1 MLRSNHSGLISFV
14 VPDLSPTYYSMLSVE
29 LAREATSAGMQLVV
43 QQSQHSAS
51 EENSIIGSALS
62 SLADGFFVAPVAHY
76 ADEDLSMLIGDKPA
90 VILGDFTQTTRY
102 DRVKSPNSEGVNSAI
117 QHLRQQGCT
126 SIGIVGGMT
135 DDKEADIPEGSSVLT
150 LQGLRMHAAMDALAD
165 LYHENRESIV
175 NERLID
181 VGWNSDEGI
190 RAANL
195 FMEAGMPYDGL
206 FCLDDEIALGML
218 HGLHEAG
225 VRVPEQVK
233 IIGFNGIRHSAI
245 STPTLSTVEVDLP
258 GMASAVVSL
267 LRRRIEHPDVE
278 TLPQKV
284 TVGTILRARES
295 TAAGNV

>member
-1 MLRSNHSGLISFV
+1 MLSGAARASERFSTHQEKGSGRSTGIALQHESLRANAPVKSQRSYLFV

-135 DDKEADIPEGSSVLT
+135 DDKEADIPDRKSV
-150 LQGLRMHAAMDALAD
+150 
-165 LYHENRESIV
+165 V
-175 NERLID
+175 
-181 VGWNSDEGI
+181 
-190 RAANL
+190 
-195 FMEAGMPYDGL
+195 
-206 FCLDDEIALGML
+206 
-218 HGLHEAG
+218 
-225 VRVPEQVK
+225 
-233 IIGFNGIRHSAI
+233 
-245 STPTLSTVEVDLP
+245 
-258 GMASAVVSL
+258 
-267 LRRRIEHPDVE
+267 
-278 TLPQKV
+278 
-284 TVGTILRARES
+284 
-295 TAAGNV
+295 